1 MVGDGCLAGRTALI
15 ISGPAEEAGAK
26 NVAGEHLMADGLK
39 PSDGFL
45 QATLYNRSPSHL
57 LGARD
62 EPCFRRLGGGS
73 VPFSTK
79 HRLTLV
85 KSRAPGTET

>member
-26 NVAGEHLMADGLK
+26 NVAGEHLMADG
-39 PSDGFL
+39 FL
-45 QATLYNRSPSHL
+45 RATLYIRSPSHV

-62 EPCFRRLGGGS
+62 EPCFRRLGEGS